1 MTTAVGSDALPHFPF
16 FLFHSVQSL
25 FSFSLFPYWIVFLE
39 LARCCSSLVCYHW
52 SSRDGGIVRC
62 VQKVERLWP
71 IVWECNR
78 YRRQVRVWLLRCVW
92 DTHKL
97 PLQGC
102 DRVGVTSWG
111 ERPCSLVVTSWDTEE
126 VLVIS
131 GSVECVCY
139 WSVLLGER
147 EMIVEKSTQSS
158 LSRSIHCIKL
168 SVFTSNILFM
178 CMVVKRLHTHIQ
190 CLWEGSVKKRLCTW
204 QSILPCGLF
213 LTMSHP
219 SGFHEVPCVSYSTL
233 L

>member
-131 GSVECVCY
+131 GSVECV
-139 WSVLLGER
+139 LL
-147 EMIVEKSTQSS
+147 I
-158 LSRSIHCIKL
+158 
-168 SVFTSNILFM
+168 
-178 CMVVKRLHTHIQ
+178 
-190 CLWEGSVKKRLCTW
+190 CLTRWEGDDSGEEHSVQFESEHSLYQTFSLHIEHLVYVHGCEK
-204 QSILPCGLF
+204 IAYAHP
-213 LTMSHP
+213 MSMRR
-219 SGFHEVPCVSYSTL
+219 FC
-233 L
+233 